1 MSLLILLVLLLL
13 VMLLLLLLD
22 QVHFTDSPTPTLSLY
37 LHTINVFFLL
47 CINNKWTTEN
57 APPIRD
63 HVVHTL
69 VTLGR
74 VNGRTEQNQ

>member
-1 MSLLILLVLLLL
+1 MLLLMLLVLLLL
-13 VMLLLLLLD
+13 LMLLLLLLD
-22 QVHFTDSPTPTLSLY
+22 QVRFTDLPTPTLSLSLY
-37 LHTINVFFLL
+37 TINIFFLL
-47 CINNKWTTEN
+47 CINNRWTTEN

-74 VNGRTEQNQ
+74 VNGRTEQNR